1 MHRCDPTR
9 PEALLGGASHAMP
22 PPERLLDLLPLCP
35 TLVIGDIG
43 RGPGFLTLPLAA
55 RVPQGHVHVVDIAPT
70 MRDTVRDRAAAG
82 RANITMHLARS
93 GVVPLPPGCLD
104 GALLTLAFLF
114 LPVAER
120 VGFLARL
127 RTLVRPGGWLAILE
141 WECRQNPGAGPP
153 LAARVTPEDTRA
165 ALARA
170 GWRALILA
178 SPNEWLYFVLAGHGP
193 ATTVSPGDGPSP
205 DTLDRDAAQRPTLG
219 G

>member
-43 RGPGFLTLPLAA
+43 RGPGFLALSLAA

-127 RTLVRPGGWLAILE
+127 RTLVRPGAGWLSSNGSADKISV
-141 WECRQNPGAGPP
+141 
-153 LAARVTPEDTRA
+153 LAPR
-165 ALARA
+165 
-170 GWRALILA
+170 WRRA
-178 SPNEWLYFVLAGHGP
+178 SPRRTPARRSLGP
-193 ATTVSPGDGPSP
+193 GGARSSWPRRTSGCTSCSL
-205 DTLDRDAAQRPTLG
+205 DTGLPRRYRPVTAPLPTPLIAMPRSDLP
-219 G
+219 